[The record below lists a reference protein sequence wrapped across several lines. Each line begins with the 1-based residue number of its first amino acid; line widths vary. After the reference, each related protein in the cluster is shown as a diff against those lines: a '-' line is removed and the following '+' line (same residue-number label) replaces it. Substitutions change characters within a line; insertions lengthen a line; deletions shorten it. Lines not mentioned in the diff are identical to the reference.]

1 MRYKGYIG
9 RLLSVDLGTGAFG
22 ELPLDEANAE
32 QFIGGR
38 GLAVSM
44 LYQRLPPKAG
54 PYDEG
59 NDLLILTGPAAGTP
73 FPTGSRLAVSTI
85 SPLTG
90 TLTTGYMG
98 GHWAP
103 ELKYAGW
110 DGILLTGRTEKPV
123 ALVIS
128 DRKVKLVDAA
138 AQWGMDTQETQAALA
153 ESHGRTV
160 KTMCI
165 GPAGENLVRFA
176 AIAHEQHLVGR
187 GGAGAIMGHK
197 KLKAICVEGSGGVQ
211 VAAPP
216 DRFSERMRAMQSTVQ
231 QDPIALRFR
240 QIGTG
245 SGIPKKNGIGA
256 LPTRNFQTGTFE
268 HADAY
273 GPEPLKALI
282 RRFESCAQCPI
293 SCGSVVE
300 FDYGGAPVVSE
311 RLEHE
316 SHWSLG
322 PLCDIGDLKATLKA
336 NDSCDRLGMDTVSAG
351 VTIAFAMEARQN
363 GLLTDSELDG
373 LDLSWGNAALLEP
386 LLRRIARREGI
397 GDLLADGVRLAAER
411 LNHGSQHYAMHVKG
425 LELSAFEPRAFT
437 GMGLN
442 FATASRGADH
452 NRAFTIAAEFYGILG
467 DLDRFEHHGKARMV
481 RDLQDY
487 SAVIDSI
494 IACMFTIDFGTD
506 VDLFCEAI
514 NLITGMEIDRTEYY
528 RIGERINNLER
539 LFNLRQGLD
548 QRDDSLPPR
557 IREEAAG
564 SAGDLAAPLDI
575 GDMLEEY
582 YSLRGWDHRG
592 VPTPERLAALG
603 LSSAD
608 WPAARVGQP

>member
-1 MRYKGYIG
+1 MRYRGYTG
-9 RLLSVDLGTGAFG
+9 KLLSVDLGTGALG
-22 ELPLDEANAE
+22 ELPLLESGAE

-38 GLAVSM
+38 GLAVDM
-44 LYQRLPPKAG
+44 LYRRLPPRVQA
-54 PYDEG
+54 YDEG
-59 NDLLILTGPAAGTP
+59 NDLLILTGPAAGTT

-110 DGILLTGRTEKPV
+110 DGILLTGRAEQPV

-128 DRKVKLVDAA
+128 DQQSKLVDAA
-138 AQWGMDTQETQAALA
+138 AQWGMDTLETQAALA
-153 ESHGRTV
+153 EKLGRGV

-165 GPAGENLVRFA
+165 GPAGENLVRYA

-197 KLKAICVEGSGGVQ
+197 KLKAICVEGRGGVQ
-211 VAAPP
+211 VAASP
-216 DRFSERMRAMQSTVQ
+216 DRFSKRMRAMQATVQ

-268 HADAY
+268 HAGAY

-300 FDYGGAPVVSE
+300 FDYGGTPVVSE

-336 NDSCDRLGMDTVSAG
+336 NDSCDRLGMDTISAG

-363 GLLTDSELDG
+363 GLLTDSDLDG

-386 LLRRIARREGI
+386 LLQRIARREGI
-397 GDLLADGVRLAAER
+397 GDLLADGVRLVAER

-467 DLDRFEHHGKARMV
+467 DLDRFEHQGKARMV
-481 RDLQDY
+481 KDLQDY

-506 VDLFCEAI
+506 VGLFSEAI
-514 NLITGMEIDRTEYY
+514 NLITGMDIDRTEYY

-539 LFNLRQGLD
+539 LFNLRQGLG

-564 SAGDLAAPLDI
+564 SAGERAVPLDI
-575 GDMLEEY
+575 SSMLEEY
-582 YSLRGWDHRG
+582 YSLRGWDIRG

-603 LSSAD
+603 LSSAGGTAEGID
-608 WPAARVGQP
+608 QP

>member
-22 ELPLDEANAE
+22 ELPLDEASAE

-110 DGILLTGRTEKPV
+110 DGILLTGRAEKPV

-153 ESHGRTV
+153 ETNGRTV

-197 KLKAICVEGSGGVQ
+197 KLKAICVEGSGGVE
-211 VAAPP
+211 VDAPP
-216 DRFSERMRAMQSTVQ
+216 DRFSDRMRAMQSTVQ

-240 QIGTG
+240 QIGTA

-256 LPTRNFQTGTFE
+256 LPTRNFQSGRFE
-268 HADAY
+268 HAGEY

-282 RRFESCAQCPI
+282 RRYESCAQCPI

-300 FDYGGAPVVSE
+300 FDFDGAPVLSE

-322 PLCDIGDLKATLKA
+322 PLCDVGDLKATLRA
-336 NDSCDRLGMDTVSAG
+336 SDTCDRLGMDTISAG
-351 VTIAFAMEARQN
+351 VTIAFAMEARQE
-363 GLLTDSELDG
+363 GLLKDADLDG
-373 LDLSWGNAALLEP
+373 LDLAWGNAALLDP

-397 GDLLADGVRLAAER
+397 GDLLAEGVRLVADR
-411 LNHGSQHYAMHVKG
+411 LDHGSQHYAMHVKG
-425 LELSAFEPRAFT
+425 LELPAFEPRAFT

-467 DLDRFEHHGKARMV
+467 DLDRFEHHGKAQMV

-494 IACMFTIDFGTD
+494 IACMFTIDFSTD

-514 NLITGMEIDRTEYY
+514 NLITGMSIDKTEYY

-539 LFNLRQGLD
+539 LFNLRQGLGHG
-548 QRDDSLPPR
+548 DDALPPR
-557 IREEAAG
+557 IRQEAAG
-564 SAGDLAAPLDI
+564 SAGDQAAPLDI
-575 GDMLEEY
+575 SRMLEEY
-582 YSLRGWDHRG
+582 YSLRGWDDRG
-592 VPTPERLAALG
+592 VPTPGKLAALG
-603 LSSAD
+603 LSGAD
-608 WPAARVGQP
+608 WPVASGSQP